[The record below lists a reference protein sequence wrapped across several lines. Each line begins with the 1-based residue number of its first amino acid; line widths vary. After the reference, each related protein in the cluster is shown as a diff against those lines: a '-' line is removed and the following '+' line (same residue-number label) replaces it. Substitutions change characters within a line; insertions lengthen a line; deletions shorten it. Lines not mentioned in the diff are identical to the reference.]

1 MATDTLNMNAVGM
14 PMNNGS
20 DNASDGGPT
29 PLPVRKSPRG
39 DAPAWL
45 NAKEGPTAL
54 VLDVLRQPTVRKALP
69 FVVIFMLLMS
79 VAVFFTSMK
88 PTPYRPL
95 VLMLNDADKQLA
107 IEALK
112 TGDFKPEIDANSG
125 QLSVPTSRYQE
136 ARMLLASK
144 GLPRTEA
151 SGMDNLKDMPAMTT
165 SQFMEQVRYNNAME
179 QELAHSI
186 VQIGG
191 IKSARVHLAS
201 PKQSVFVRDRAPT
214 KASVIITRLPGRTI
228 SSANVQAIIQLVAS
242 SVPYLAPENV
252 SVVDNFGSLMND
264 MLTEQPL
271 GMTSA
276 QLNQKQQMEDLY
288 RTRLIQ
294 LLAPIVGESN
304 VTAQVS
310 MSLDFTQTE
319 VTTEDYDAQDKG
331 PKTRSELFVE
341 DRNTFRDAIGIP
353 GSLSNTPP
361 APTNPQATTQTNADP
376 LKGVSEK
383 GVQVTARSTKNYE
396 LDRAVRHTKG
406 AMGTITKI
414 GVGVLINERPIAAGT
429 KIEKNADGSTPT
441 SIPYTPE
448 EIERL
453 NQLVKGAVGFNNDR
467 GDVVTVVGTKFEP
480 QYDPTVI
487 PWYRDENYQ
496 VMVNAGVVGGVFL
509 LILLTIVRPMV
520 RRLLTPEVDPKALAA
535 AAADAANTQAQMA
548 IDVAT
553 AENAAAQAAAA
564 HAKKS
569 HEGEMLRLS
578 EEAMRAAEESA
589 RLAQE
594 AGIAAQAKAQADA
607 EALRLAQE
615 AQAEAARREA
625 ERQAAVV
632 EGSTEEIEIEEGES
646 LESVKARM
654 ASMKPKKQ
662 SISADLLNTAN
673 SYDDK
678 VALIRMIM
686 AEDSTRVAGVLKS
699 LIEK

>member
-14 PMNNGS
+14 PMNNGN